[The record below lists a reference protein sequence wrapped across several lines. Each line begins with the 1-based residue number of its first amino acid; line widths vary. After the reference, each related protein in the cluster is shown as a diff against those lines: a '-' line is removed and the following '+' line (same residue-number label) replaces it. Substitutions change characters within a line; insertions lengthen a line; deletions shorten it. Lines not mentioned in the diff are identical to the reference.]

1 MIISELQRGLKVDV
15 FNSCSN
21 CMQNAV
27 AAETKCMGAKH
38 RGGVIHK

>member
-21 CMQNAV
+21 CMQNAI
-27 AAETKCMGAKH
+27 AAETNAWVLNIEEG
-38 RGGVIHK
+38 